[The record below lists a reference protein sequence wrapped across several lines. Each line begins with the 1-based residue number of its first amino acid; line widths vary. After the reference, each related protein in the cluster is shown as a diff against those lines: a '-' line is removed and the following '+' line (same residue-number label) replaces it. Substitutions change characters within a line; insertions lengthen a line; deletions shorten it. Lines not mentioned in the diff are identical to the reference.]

1 MSVPGF
7 LIRKSKWKVPSA
19 HRWEPHVVR
28 PSILEIL
35 GEHRWQLLDQ
45 VMEEPKRRGALLD
58 LTLTGK
64 AGMVGRVK
72 VKENLDCSGCG
83 MS

>member
-19 HRWEPHVVR
+19 DKWEPHVVR
-28 PSILEIL
+28 PSILEIP
-35 GEHRWQLLDQ
+35 GGHRWLLDQ

-64 AGMVGRVK
+64 AGMVGNVK